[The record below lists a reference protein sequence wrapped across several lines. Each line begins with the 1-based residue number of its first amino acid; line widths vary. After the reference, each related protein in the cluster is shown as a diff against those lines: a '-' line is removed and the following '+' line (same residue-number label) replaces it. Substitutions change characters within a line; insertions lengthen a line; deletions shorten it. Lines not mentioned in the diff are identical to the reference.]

1 MSSAQTVL
9 LPTPSRAVRFGQS
22 LRRGCLGLFG
32 LLFGFVLWLPAAYG
46 AEGPGPLAMR
56 EIAPGV
62 FLHPGVQEDV
72 TPQNFGG
79 IANIGFVVGQKC
91 VAVIDSGGTRLLGD
105 ALRQAVKSKTDKPV
119 CYVINTHVH
128 PDHIFGNA
136 AFAAD
141 KPTYVGHHKLPAAMA
156 TRGPVYANALNRN
169 LGAAAAGSTIVPP
182 TLLVTDRVDLDL
194 GGRTLQLR
202 AWPTAHTDNDLTV
215 YDAKTGTLWAGDLL
229 FVGHIPVVDGSIRG
243 WLKVIAEMKAQ
254 PAERVV
260 AGHGLIENG
269 WKMALER
276 QEAYLQTI
284 LDGTRAAIKQGQ
296 TIQQAIATVGES
308 ERNQW
313 LLFDLF
319 NKRNV
324 TAVYSEVE
332 WED

>member
-1 MSSAQTVL
+1 MPSSHTI
-9 LPTPSRAVRFGQS
+9 LPSPAARKGRFGMS
-22 LRRGCLGLFG
+22 LRRACLHLFQALCGLWIF
-32 LLFGFVLWLPAAYG
+32 LPAALG
-46 AEGPGPLAMR
+46 VEGPGPLEMR
-56 EIAPGV
+56 QIAPGV

-91 VAVIDSGGTRLLGD
+91 VAVIDSGGTKVLGD
-105 ALRQAVKSKTDKPV
+105 ALRQAVRSKTDKPI
-119 CYVINTHVH
+119 CYVINSHVH

-136 AFAAD
+136 AFAPE
-141 KPTYVGHHKLPAAMA
+141 KPSFVGHHKLPAAMA

-169 LGAAAAGSTIVPP
+169 LGASAEGSAIVPP
-182 TLLVTDRVDLDL
+182 TLLVRDRLDLDL
-194 GGRTLQLR
+194 GGRTLNLR

-215 YDAKTGTLWAGDLL
+215 YDPQTGTLWTGDLL
-229 FVGHIPVVDGSIRG
+229 FVGHVPVVDGSIRG
-243 WLKVIAEMKAQ
+243 WLQVIAEMKAL

-260 AGHGLIENG
+260 AGHGLIGNG
-269 WKMALER
+269 WKAAFER
-276 QEAYLQTI
+276 QEAYLRTI
-284 LDGTRAAIKQGQ
+284 LDQTRAALKAGR

-308 ERNQW
+308 ERGDW

>member
-1 MSSAQTVL
+1 L
-9 LPTPSRAVRFGQS
+9 LS
-22 LRRGCLGLFG
+22 LCAALCAI
-32 LLFGFVLWLPAAYG
+32 FGFLPA
-46 AEGPGPLAMR
+46 PLIAKDAPALEMR

-72 TPQNFGG
+72 TPQNLGG
-79 IANIGFVVGQKC
+79 IANIGFVVGDRC
-91 VAVIDSGGTRLLGD
+91 VAVIDSGGTKLLGE
-105 ALRQAVKSKTDKPV
+105 ALRQALRAKTDKPV

-141 KPTYVGHHKLPAAMA
+141 QPTYVGHHKLPAAMA
-156 TRGPVYANALNRN
+156 TRGPVYANALDRN
-169 LGAAAAGSTIVPP
+169 LGGVAAGSKVIPP
-182 TLLVTDRVDLDL
+182 TLLVQDRLDLDL
-194 GGRTLQLR
+194 GGRALQLR

-215 YDAKTGTLWAGDLL
+215 YDAKSGTLWAGDLL
-229 FVGHIPVVDGSIRG
+229 FVGHVPVVDGSILG
-243 WLKVIAEMKAQ
+243 WLKVIGEVQAL
-254 PAERVV
+254 PAERVI

-269 WKMALER
+269 WREAFAR
-276 QEAYLQTI
+276 QAAYLQLI
-284 LDGTRAAIKQGQ
+284 LDETRAALKKGQ
-296 TIQQAIATVGES
+296 TIQQAVATVGES
-308 ERNQW
+308 QRNQW

>member
-1 MSSAQTVL
+1 ME
-9 LPTPSRAVRFGQS
+9 SRPRPRFDF
-22 LRRGCLGLFG
+22 RAAAIG
-32 LLFGFVLWLPAAYG
+32 LLAIFATPVLADPA
-46 AEGPGPLAMR
+46 PLEVR

-62 FLHPGVQEDV
+62 FLHPGVQEDM

-79 IANIGFVVGQKC
+79 IANIGFVVGEKC
-91 VAVIDSGGTRLLGD
+91 VAVIDSGGTKLLGD
-105 ALRQAVKSKTDKPV
+105 ALRQAVKARTDKPV
-119 CYVINTHVH
+119 CYVINSHVH

-136 AFAAD
+136 AFATE
-141 KPTYVGHHKLPAAMA
+141 KPAFVGHHKLPGAMA
-156 TRGPVYANALNRN
+156 TRGTVYAKALDRN
-169 LGAAAAGSTIVPP
+169 LGAAAEGSTIVPP
-182 TLLVTDRVDLDL
+182 TVLVRDRLDLDL

-215 YDAKTGTLWAGDLL
+215 YDEKTGTLWAGDLL
-229 FVGHIPVVDGSIRG
+229 FVGHLPVVDGSIRG
-243 WLKVIAEMKAQ
+243 WLDVIAQMKAL

-269 WKMALER
+269 WRDAFAR
-276 QEAYLQTI
+276 QEAYLRLI
-284 LDGTRAAIKQGQ
+284 LGETRAAQKKGM
-296 TIQQAIATVGES
+296 TIQQAVATVGES
-308 ERNQW
+308 ERNKW

>member
-1 MSSAQTVL
+1 MPSTQAI
-9 LPTPSRAVRFGQS
+9 LPSHPAHDACSEAL
-22 LRRGCLGLFG
+22 LRRACLA
-32 LLFGFVLWLPAAYG
+32 LLLTLCGILVPAVTLAT
-46 AEGPGPLAMR
+46 APAPLEMR

-62 FLHPGVQEDV
+62 FLHPGVPEDV

-79 IANIGFVVGQKC
+79 IANIGFVVGEKC
-91 VAVIDSGGTRLLGD
+91 VAVIDSGGTKLLGD
-105 ALRQAVKSKTDKPV
+105 ALRQAVKARTDKPI
-119 CYVINTHVH
+119 CYVINSHVH

-136 AFAAD
+136 AFASD
-141 KPTYVGHHKLPAAMA
+141 QPGFVGHHKLPAAMA
-156 TRGPVYANALNRN
+156 TRGPVYLNALERN
-169 LGAAAAGSTIVPP
+169 LGAVAVGSTVVPP
-182 TLLVTDRVDLDL
+182 TLVVRDRLDLDL
-194 GGRTLQLR
+194 GGRTLELR

-215 YDAKTGTLWAGDLL
+215 YDPKSGTLWTGDLL
-229 FVGHIPVVDGSIRG
+229 FVGHVPVVDGSIRG
-243 WLKVIAEMKAQ
+243 WLRVIAEMKAL

-269 WKMALER
+269 WRDALER
-276 QEAYLQTI
+276 QEAYLRLI
-284 LDGTRAAIKQGQ
+284 LDETRAALKKGQ

-308 ERNQW
+308 ERSKW